1 MHAPTAAQATLG
13 QGAKDGARVALR
25 VRTGEDDAEP
35 FLLCAFRCALR
46 ALHAAAG
53 AQPLAMG
60 PALMCSLPPAPAS
73 RRPRSWTSC
82 SLSTRS

>member
-35 FLLCAFRCALR
+35 FLLCAFRCAQR
-46 ALHAAAG
+46 APRGAAA

-60 PALMCSLPPAPAS
+60 PALMRAAPPALAS
-73 RRPRSWTSC
+73 RRRRSWTSC